1 MRFST
6 VQTSI
11 GSQYLGRNNLI
22 EVLYR
27 GTTVDA
33 TPLELFIDQAV
44 NRRLVPD
51 IQSGTKIRFKACAYN
66 ITDNTVLGGGGIV
79 LATTSVAGVI
89 ALVDQDSV
97 TGGSQDNVL
106 LAVTTAGTRA
116 GAIGVTVAA
125 DNGIQYD
132 VVALAGIPGTPT
144 FTPAFIRLRVR
155 GQAAKT
161 IAWEVYTEII
171 EATATGA

>member
-11 GSQYLGRNNLI
+11 GAQYLGRNNLI

-27 GTTVDA
+27 GTSVDA

-51 IQSGTKIRFKACAYN
+51 IQSGVNLRFKAVAYN
-66 ITDNTVLGGGGIV
+66 ITDNTVLAGGGFV
-79 LATTSVAGVI
+79 YAATSTAGVI
-89 ALVDQDSV
+89 TLVDQDSV
-97 TGGSQDNVL
+97 TAGVQDNVL
-106 LAVTTAGTRA
+106 IAVTTAGARA
-116 GAIGVTVAA
+116 GAVGVTVAA
-125 DNGIQYD
+125 DNGIQFD
-132 VVALAGIPGTPT
+132 VVALAGTPGTPT

-155 GQAAKT
+155 GMAAKT
-161 IAWEVYTEII
+161 VAWEVYSELV
-171 EATATGA
+171 EATATNA

>member
-1 MRFST
+1 MRFSN
-6 VQTSI
+6 VLTSI
-11 GSQYLGRNNLI
+11 GAQPQGRNNSI

-27 GTTVDA
+27 GATTDA
-33 TPLELFIDQAV
+33 TATELFIDQAI

-51 IQSGTKIRFKACAYN
+51 NQSGLNLRFKVAAYN
-66 ITDNTVLGGGGIV
+66 VTDNTVLGGGGLV
-79 LATTSVAGVI
+79 FATCSAAGVI

-97 TGGSQDNVL
+97 TAGVQDNVL
-106 LAVTTAGTRA
+106 IAVTTAGTRA

-132 VVALAGIPGTPT
+132 VVASVGVFGTAT
-144 FTPAFIRLRVR
+144 FVPAYIRLRVR

-161 IAWEVYTEII
+161 VSWEVFAEIV
-171 EATATGA
+171 EATATNA